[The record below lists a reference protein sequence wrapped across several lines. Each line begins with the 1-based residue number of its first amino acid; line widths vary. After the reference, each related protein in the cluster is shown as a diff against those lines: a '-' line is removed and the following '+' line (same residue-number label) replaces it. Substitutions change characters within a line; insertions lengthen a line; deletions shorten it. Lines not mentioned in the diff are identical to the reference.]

1 MQFNTLRRLGSIS
14 GRTIAAI
21 ALSSATVL
29 ALAPSAKAGST
40 ADGAVS
46 ATVQAVND
54 IYFMPGTP
62 PTTGQLE
69 IGAEFGGL
77 YATNNSGTSWTIK
90 AYSLNGSVL
99 KGNSTT
105 SPSSIGYKI
114 TPAKQGATGTVVNE
128 TSLGTAASP
137 TLLYTGLAT
146 EVGTVSILIRLRAT
160 AGFNTVKAD
169 TYSDTI
175 TYVIANGS

>member
-40 ADGAVS
+40 ADVPVS

-54 IYFMPGTP
+54 ILFMPISTP

-69 IGAEFGGL
+69 MGADLGGL

-90 AYSLNGSVL
+90 AYSANGSAL
-99 KGNSTT
+99 KGTGT

-114 TPAKQGATGTVVNE
+114 TPTKSYATGTVVPE

-146 EVGTVSILIRLRAT
+146 EVNMVTILIKLRAT
-160 AGFNTVKAD
+160 ASFNTVKAD
-169 TYSDTI
+169 TYTDTI